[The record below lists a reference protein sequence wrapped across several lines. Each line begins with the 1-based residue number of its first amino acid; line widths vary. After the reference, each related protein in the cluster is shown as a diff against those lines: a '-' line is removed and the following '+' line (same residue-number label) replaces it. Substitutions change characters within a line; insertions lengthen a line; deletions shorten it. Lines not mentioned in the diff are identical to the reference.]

1 MKRHKILAGNFA
13 GQLSGDSEVATIPSE
28 GDQNDWGWPVETSHL
43 QHRER
48 AVLVRPISYTL
59 TQLGGAEILAD
70 RNGTALLMNI
80 SSHGMLLVMEEAP
93 INEQVMQVRV
103 PTPTDVAD
111 TPTLVE
117 VRWVR
122 KMPFASYNNLYLVG
136 LKFVI

>member
-13 GQLSGDSEVATIPSE
+13 GRLSGDSEVATIPSE
-28 GDQNDWGWPVETSHL
+28 GDKNDWFWPVKTRH
-43 QHRER
+43 QHHRER
-48 AVLVRPISYTL
+48 AVLVRPISYIS
-59 TQLGGAEILAD
+59 TQLGGEEILTD
-70 RNGTALLMNI
+70 CHGTALLMNI

-93 INEQVMQVRV
+93 ITQQVMRVRV

-111 TPTLVE
+111 TTTLVE

-122 KMPFASYNNLYLVG
+122 KMPFASYKNLYLVG